1 MFKFY
6 SNEVV
11 KRRNFNMKN
20 KIETVGWI
28 TVAAGLVGLLVFT
41 LLSRLGLDGLAA
53 GC

>member
-6 SNEVV
+6 SNEVI

-28 TVAAGLVGLLVFT
+28 TVAAGLVGRRVFT
-41 LLSRLGLDGLAA
+41 PVITFGLGWIG
-53 GC
+53 G